1 MLIFTFHLEK
11 VRTETRTRHISSV
24 ISLYT
29 FQGRIVMRIMRRILA
44 LVGRLFVTLVVNL
57 CQSGQKWLK
66 PSKVSNKLKKNKSW
80 GISRRFWN
88 YPKKI
93 QIVAVEHPKN
103 SKMSL
108 NILCW
113 DFCIVICLMSISS
126 LVYLENPENT
136 HHAHKA
142 QNLPCSAD
150 HQRVLRCLVSTCILY
165 FEVFVCLTNS
175 DLEAL

>member
-80 GISRRFWN
+80 GISRRFWIC
-88 YPKKI
+88 PIKI
-93 QIVAVEHPKN
+93 QFVAVKHPEN

-108 NILCW
+108 NIWSW
-113 DFCIVICLMSISS
+113 DFWIVICLISTSS
-126 LVYLENPENT
+126 LVQCPPWRRGGCAWRAQGAEPSLLVRSSKNPE
-136 HHAHKA
+136 
-142 QNLPCSAD
+142 
-150 HQRVLRCLVSTCILY
+150 VFGFYLY
-165 FEVFVCLTNS
+165 FVFWGICLL
-175 DLEAL
+175 DQ

>member
-80 GISRRFWN
+80 GMSRRFWN
-88 YPKKI
+88 HPKKI

-113 DFCIVICLMSISS
+113 DFCIVICLMSTMCPPWRRGECASRAQGAEPSLLGRSS
-126 LVYLENPENT
+126 KSP
-136 HHAHKA
+136 
-142 QNLPCSAD
+142 
-150 HQRVLRCLVSTCILY
+150 
-165 FEVFVCLTNS
+165 EVFGF
-175 DLEAL
+175 